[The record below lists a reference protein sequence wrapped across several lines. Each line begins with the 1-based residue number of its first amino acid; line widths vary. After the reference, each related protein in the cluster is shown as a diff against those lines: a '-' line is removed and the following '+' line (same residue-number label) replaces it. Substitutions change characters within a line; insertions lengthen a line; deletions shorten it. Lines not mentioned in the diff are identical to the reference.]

1 MKWIGASVAFGL
13 ICAIGMW
20 RAVLLVPEDATRAT
34 YWAICG
40 ITAVALLAGTA
51 FIARRTGPGR
61 LGPTSIVV
69 GTLSVFATVYFVLA
83 AASMGPVGP
92 SN

>member
-13 ICAIGMW
+13 ICAIALWG
-20 RAVLLVPEDATRAT
+20 AVRLVPEDATQAA

-40 ITAVALLAGTA
+40 ITAVVLLTGTT
-51 FIARRTGPGR
+51 FIARRTGPGW

-69 GTLSVFATVYFVLA
+69 GTLACS
-83 AASMGPVGP
+83 
-92 SN
+92 